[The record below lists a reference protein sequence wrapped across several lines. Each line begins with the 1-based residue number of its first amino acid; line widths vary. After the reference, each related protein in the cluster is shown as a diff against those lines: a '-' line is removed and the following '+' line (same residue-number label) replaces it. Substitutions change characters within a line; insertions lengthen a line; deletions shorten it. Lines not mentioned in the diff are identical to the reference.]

1 MIGLGTIINVAA
13 IVAGGLIG
21 IVGGK
26 WLSERCQE
34 TLIRSMGVC
43 VMMVGIAGALEQ
55 MFTVEGGRLVSGGTM
70 MLVISMALGGLVGEL
85 LDLDRRMEGFGSW
98 LREKSGN

>member
-26 WLSERCQE
+26 WLTERCQE
-34 TLIRSMGVC
+34 TLIRSMGVR
-43 VMMVGIAGALEQ
+43 VEALARVASMSVADGIR
-55 MFTVEGGRLVSGGTM
+55 FC
-70 MLVISMALGGLVGEL
+70 
-85 LDLDRRMEGFGSW
+85 
-98 LREKSGN
+98 

>member
-13 IVAGGLIG
+13 IIAGGVIG

-34 TLIRSMGVC
+34 TLIRS
-43 VMMVGIAGALEQ
+43 IP
-55 MFTVEGGRLVSGGTM
+55 
-70 MLVISMALGGLVGEL
+70 
-85 LDLDRRMEGFGSW
+85 
-98 LREKSGN
+98 REES